1 MYVVWCLK
9 GTFEPFNV
17 QFIWYSRFVINAGGK
32 FGWQVRISESPVDK
46 FLDAEDKVR
55 EVMILASV
63 KGVDP

>member
-17 QFIWYSRFVINAGGK
+17 QVTWYSRFAINAGGK
-32 FGWQVRISESPVDK
+32 FGWQARISESPVDK